1 MITPVSAQD
10 LPVNSILPELRS
22 LLASSTTAVLSAPP
36 GSGKTTLVPLA
47 LLDQEWLKGK
57 KILLLEPRRLA
68 ARASAARMATLLGE
82 EVGERVGYQVRFDRC
97 VSGKT
102 RIEVVTEGI
111 LTRRMQHDPDLTDV
125 GMIIFDEFH
134 ERSLHGD
141 LALAL
146 ALDLVTSLREDLRLL
161 VMSATLDT
169 QAVSSALFDA
179 PVVTADGRS
188 YPVAINYLTTE
199 PNRRTHEYVAAA
211 VLQALNS
218 ELGDILVF
226 LPGTGEIR
234 STLDLLT
241 QHTGCAGTVLCP
253 LYGDLS
259 RQEQDQAILP
269 DPQGRRRVVL
279 ATSIAETSLTIEG
292 ISTVIDSGWSRL
304 PRFDP
309 NSGLSRLVTQRV
321 SRAAAEQRAGRA
333 GRMGPGVCYR
343 LWSES
348 TQSSLQP
355 FAPPEIEESDLASL
369 VLELAQWGVAEPAD
383 LRWLTPPP
391 MGAVAQAK
399 ELLQGLD
406 AIDSGGRIT
415 PAGKDMA
422 GMGAHPRL
430 AHMLLVSQDRGQEQL
445 AADLAALLTERDL
458 INRAHRE
465 SVGVDLRHR
474 LEILDIFR
482 QQGASAARDVGA
494 DVSACRRV
502 ELASRQLWRRL
513 DRPKKATLPPISV
526 AALLATA
533 YPDRIAQCR
542 GGDGSGY
549 LLSSGRGVRLPE
561 ADQLAGSEYLVVA
574 QMDAGRR
581 DGRVFLAERVTKS
594 EIRESLSAHIRRCS
608 SIEWDRHAEAV
619 TAHSQERLGSLTL
632 NRKRLQDPDAELVMA
647 AMLDGIRDMGL
658 DALPWSEQSREWQA
672 RVCSLRLWQRDAAWP
687 DLSDATLLQ
696 TLDGWL
702 APWLDGITTRDH
714 LRRVNLVAILRN
726 LLEWQQQQLVDRL
739 APSHIQVPSGSRVKL
754 QYRPGE
760 EPILAVRLQEMFGL
774 MDTPTICDGR
784 VKLVLHLLS
793 PARRPIQ
800 VTGDLRGFWD
810 RTYAEVKKEL
820 KGRYPKHYWPD
831 DPMRAQPTSRVRP
844 KTK

>member
-1 MITPVSAQD
+1 M
-10 LPVNSILPELRS
+10 
-22 LLASSTTAVLSAPP
+22 
-36 GSGKTTLVPLA
+36 VPLA

-57 KILLLEPRRLA
+57 KIVMLEPRRLA
-68 ARASAARMATLLGE
+68 TRASAARMATLLGE

-97 VSGKT
+97 VSSST

-111 LTRRMQHDPDLTDV
+111 LTRRMQHDPDLADV
-125 GMIIFDEFH
+125 GLIIFDEFH

-141 LALAL
+141 LAFAL
-146 ALDLVTSLREDLRLL
+146 ALDVVSNLRDDLRIL

-169 QAVSSALFDA
+169 RAVKTTLSDA

-188 YPVAINYLTTE
+188 YPVAVNYLSSE
-199 PNRRTHEYVAAA
+199 PKQRVHEYVAAA
-211 VLQALNS
+211 VLQALHS
-218 ELGDILVF
+218 ESGDILVF

-234 STLDLLT
+234 STLDLLA
-241 QHTGCAGTVLCP
+241 QHPVCSGIVLCP
-253 LYGDLS
+253 LYGDMS
-259 RQEQDQAILP
+259 RQDQDRALLP
-269 DPQGRRRVVL
+269 DSQGRRRVVL

-304 PRFDP
+304 PKFDP
-309 NSGLSRLVTQRV
+309 NSGLTRLVTQRV
-321 SRAAAEQRAGRA
+321 SLAAADQRTGRA

-343 LWSES
+343 MWSES
-348 TQSSLQP
+348 TQSTLQP
-355 FAPPEIEESDLASL
+355 FVPPEINESDLAQL
-369 VLELAQWGVAEPAD
+369 MLELAQWGVTEPLD

-391 MGAVAQAK
+391 AGAVAQAK

-415 PAGKDMA
+415 PAGRDMA
-422 GMGAHPRL
+422 GMGVHPRL
-430 AHMLLVSQDRGQEQL
+430 AHMLLVSKDRGQEQL
-445 AADLAALLTERDL
+445 AADLAALLTERDPV
-458 INRAHRE
+458 NRAHRE
-465 SVGVDLRHR
+465 SVGVDLGHR
-474 LEILDIFR
+474 LELLDIFR
-482 QQGASAARDVGA
+482 QQGASAARDAGA
-494 DVSACRRV
+494 EINVCRRV
-502 ELASRQLWRRL
+502 VLASRELLRRM
-513 DRPKKATLPPISV
+513 KASNKPTLPPMSV

-542 GGDGSGY
+542 GGDGIGY

-561 ADQLAGSEYLVVA
+561 VDPLVGSEYLVVA
-574 QMDAGRR
+574 QMDAGHR

-594 EIRESLSAHIRRCS
+594 DIEESLSAHIRRCS
-608 SIEWDRHAEAV
+608 SIKWDRYSEAV
-619 TAHSQERLGSLTL
+619 TAHSEERLGSLVL
-632 NRKRLQDPDAELVMA
+632 NRERLQDPDAVLVKA
-647 AMLDGIRDMGL
+647 AMVNGIRDMGL
-658 DALPWSEQSREWQA
+658 DALPWGEQARELQA
-672 RVCSLRLWQRDAAWP
+672 RVCSLRLWQQDVAWP
-687 DLSDATLLQ
+687 DLSDAALMH
-696 TLDGWL
+696 TLDDWL
-702 APWLDGITTRDH
+702 SPWLDGITTRDH
-714 LRRVNLVAILRN
+714 LRRVNLTAILRT
-726 LLEWQQQQLVDRL
+726 LLEWQQQQLMDRL
-739 APSHIQVPSGSRVKL
+739 APTHIQVPSGSRVKL

-831 DPMRAQPTSRVRP
+831 DPMQAQPTSKVRP
-844 KTK
+844 RSK